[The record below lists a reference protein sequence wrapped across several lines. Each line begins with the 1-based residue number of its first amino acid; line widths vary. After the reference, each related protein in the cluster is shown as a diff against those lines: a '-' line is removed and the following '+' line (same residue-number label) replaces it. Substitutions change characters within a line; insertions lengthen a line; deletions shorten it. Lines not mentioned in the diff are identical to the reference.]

1 MLTFQDIYEEVQE
14 QVQDTSTA
22 SAVLIKR
29 AINQG
34 AKKFQNMLNRE
45 WRTTRRTFSLV
56 ANQQY
61 YQLPEDCIRVK
72 SLRVDVGD
80 TTYNPTE
87 IVDED
92 TWNDLNMTVDSS
104 STPDYFFIEGNDLLG
119 IYPIPASAI
128 SDGATLKYE
137 RTMRDMAQD
146 DYEEGTVDVT
156 NGSTALV
163 GSGTTFTEK
172 MVGRTLFITDGTAD
186 GMGYKV
192 AAFVDSTHLTL
203 ENKYGGTTGSS
214 KTYKIAEVP
223 DIPEEYHESL
233 IDYGCFRYYLRRK
246 NRGLAKDFAS
256 VFSQALESC
265 QANYSSKT
273 TSQYFR
279 RPRIPSGYHHIKRD
293 QRIT

>member
-14 QVQDTSTA
+14 QVQDTSAESLT
-22 SAVLIKR
+22 LIKR

-34 AKKFQNMLNRE
+34 AKKFGNMLNRD

-56 ANQQY
+56 ADQQY

-72 SLRVDVGD
+72 SLRVDVND
-80 TTYNPTE
+80 TTYPLTE
-87 IVDED
+87 IADED
-92 TWNDLNMTVDSS
+92 MWNDLNMTVDSS
-104 STPDYFFIEGNDLLG
+104 STPDYYFIEGNDLVG
-119 IYPIPASAI
+119 IYPIPAAAVT
-128 SDGATLKYE
+128 DGAILKYE
-137 RTMRDMAQD
+137 RSMRDMEQD
-146 DYEEGTVDVT
+146 DYEAGTVSVT
-156 NGSTALV
+156 NGSTSV
-163 GSGTTFTEK
+163 EGSGTTFTEK

-186 GMGYKV
+186 GMGYKI
-192 AAFVDSTHLTL
+192 ASFVDSTHVTI
-203 ENKYGGTTGSS
+203 ENKYGGTTGSA

-273 TSQYFR
+273 TSQYVR
-279 RPRIPSGYHHIKRD
+279 RPRIRSGYTHIKRD